1 MALALLLGAFA
12 LWWVWP
18 RRKASAPRN
27 ADPRNADPLAA
38 ARTLLGVPAGAGA
51 DAVETAFRQR
61 LRTAHPDAGGS
72 SEATRRLTE
81 ARDLLLASLT
91 RERH

>member
-18 RRKASAPRN
+18 RRKPTPRAP
-27 ADPRNADPLAA
+27 DPLAA
-38 ARTLLGVPAGAGA
+38 ARALLGVPAGATA

-72 SEATRRLTE
+72 SDATRRLTE
-81 ARDLLLASLT
+81 ARDLLLASQT
-91 RERH
+91 RDRH